1 MHGSTGGSWTRS
13 TLVTATEVGQPV
25 GKPQEH
31 QGFGTYRPTLPP
43 TQLPTLPSILVGSTD
58 G

>member
-13 TLVTATEVGQPV
+13 NLVTVTEVGQPR

-31 QGFGTYRPTLPP
+31 EGFGTYDQATPPTQFPTLPP
-43 TQLPTLPSILVGSTD
+43 ELV
-58 G
+58 